1 VIAGRFKDYISTPK
15 TNGYQ
20 SLHTGVLL
28 PGRRDE
34 AKIEVQIRTREMHHI
49 AEYGSPR
56 IGSTSRAARRR
67 RPRATPGSAR

>member
-49 AEYGSPR
+49 AEYGLAAHWVYKQS
-56 IGSTSRAARRR
+56 GEFAAARSY
-67 RPRATPGSAR
+67 PGSAR